1 MATTFIDLTNKVL
14 RRLNEV
20 EITSSD
26 FASAT
31 GVQALAKDAVRDSIG
46 KINQAEFEW
55 PFNSAEHTQTLA
67 VGQEEYT
74 WPTFYKVAEWNSFQI
89 VKDAS
94 LGVES
99 QQLKFIERD
108 VWYRDYRDADDN
120 SGSSGVGVPIYV
132 FPSSGNGYGV
142 SPSPDKTYT
151 IKFRY
156 YQTHTD
162 LNLFNDATLVPTNH
176 DAVIVDGALFYM
188 YLFKDNMEAAQISAG
203 SFQQGIK
210 EMQTI
215 HINKYE
221 SVRDRRVRF

>member
-1 MATTFIDLTNKVL
+1 MATTFQDLTNKVL

-20 EITSSD
+20 ELTSSD

-55 PFNSAEHTQTLA
+55 PFNSAEHTQVLS

-74 WPTFYKVAEWNSFQI
+74 WPTFFKIAEWNSFQI
-89 VKDAS
+89 VKDES
-94 LGVES
+94 LGVDS
-99 QQLKFIERD
+99 QQLRFIERD
-108 VWYRDYRDADDN
+108 VWYREFRDLDDN
-120 SGSSGVGVPIYV
+120 AGTSGIGAPVYV

-142 SPSPDKTYT
+142 SPSPDKAYT

-162 LNLFNDATLVPTNH
+162 LNLYSDTTLVPSNH

-203 SFQQGIK
+203 AFQQGIK

-221 SVRDRRVRF
+221 SVRDRRVKF

>member
-1 MATTFIDLTNKVL
+1 VATTYLDLTNKVL

-26 FASAT
+26 FSAVS
-31 GVQALAKDAVRDSIG
+31 GVQALAKDAVKDAIG

-55 PFNSAEHTQTLA
+55 PFNSAEHTQVLA

-74 WPTFYKVAEWNSFQI
+74 WPTFFKVAEWNSFQI

-94 LGVES
+94 ISVEAKGLS
-99 QQLKFIERD
+99 FIERD
-108 VWYRDYRDADDN
+108 HWYRSYRDNDDN
-120 SGSSGVGVPIYV
+120 AGTSGTNCPIYV

-142 SPSPDKTYT
+142 SPSPDKAYT

-156 YQTHTD
+156 YLTHT
-162 LNLFNDATLVPTNH
+162 NLELFSDTSRIPVNH
-176 DAVIVDGALFYM
+176 DAVIIDGALFYM
-188 YLFKDNMEAAQISAG
+188 YLFKDNMEAAQISGG

-210 EMQTI
+210 EMQSI

-221 SVRDRRVRF
+221 SVRDRRVKF